1 MTDIETRVGKLEKKV
16 AELERQLTTRPVQI
30 KTVFHVDETL
40 IGQVNEIV
48 NYINKTIL
56 PMLNYLIERVPIENQ
71 PSEEVFPVQPSEPPA
86 IKN

>member
-30 KTVFHVDETL
+30 KTVFNVDEQL

-48 NYINKTIL
+48 NYINGAIL
-56 PMLNYLIERVPIENQ
+56 PALNHLIERVLIENQ
-71 PSEEVFPVQPSEPPA
+71 SSEEAFPVQPSEPPT